1 MEAFMG
7 LSYISMDTYREL
19 TESKQTL
26 WEVFRNSPLAD
37 VELEEMPRESEE
49 MRDINL

>member
-1 MEAFMG
+1 MG
-7 LSYISMDTYREL
+7 LPHISVDTYREP

-26 WEVFRNSPLAD
+26 WEVFQNSPLAD
-37 VELEEMPRESEE
+37 VELEEMPRESEK